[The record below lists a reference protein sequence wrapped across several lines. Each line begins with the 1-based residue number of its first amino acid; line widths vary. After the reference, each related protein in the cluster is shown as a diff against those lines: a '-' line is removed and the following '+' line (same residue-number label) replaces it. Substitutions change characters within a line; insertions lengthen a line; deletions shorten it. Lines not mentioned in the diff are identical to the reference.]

1 MTLLELPSAV
11 RPRPAANSGD
21 PSVPVAGTSAS
32 GTHLRAGWPA
42 IIAIAAVLTLAD
54 GFWLT
59 SLQGAIG
66 AIARS
71 QPPMQRWLRDSVLMI
86 PLFVIAIVA
95 ALAVA
100 RRVTRRGW
108 PEGLKIAV
116 AALAIAAA
124 TTVVGVAEVGT
135 SSAIDYR
142 IQSQE
147 LSVKHAA
154 HATPALP
161 GTVSLDAA
169 TSPGVPT
176 GSNEALRAQ
185 RNDTLHVH
193 LRAIRSA
200 SVALAATNAILVAW
214 LLALFGWSLAGRRS
228 RRSATKPS

>member
-1 MTLLELPSAV
+1 MITF
-11 RPRPAANSGD
+11 
-21 PSVPVAGTSAS
+21 
-32 GTHLRAGWPA
+32 
-42 IIAIAAVLTLAD
+42 AD

-71 QPPMQRWLRDSVLMI
+71 QPPTQRWLRDSVLMI

-100 RRVTRRGW
+100 RRVVRRGW
-108 PEGLKIAV
+108 PEGLKIAL

-161 GTVSLDAA
+161 GTVPLDAA

-185 RNDTLHVH
+185 RSDTLHIH
-193 LRAIRSA
+193 LRAIRTA
-200 SVALAATNAILVAW
+200 SVALAVTNAILVAW
-214 LLALFGWSLAGRRS
+214 LLSLFGWSLS
-228 RRSATKPS
+228 RRTAALAAVRATNPS